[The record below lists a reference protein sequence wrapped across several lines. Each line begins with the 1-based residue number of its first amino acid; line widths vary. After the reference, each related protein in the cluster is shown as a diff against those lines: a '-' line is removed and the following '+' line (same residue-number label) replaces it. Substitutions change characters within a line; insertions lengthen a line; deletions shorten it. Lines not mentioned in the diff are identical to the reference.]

1 MKKYKTP
8 TISIRIFNEITATT
22 DASVIADVPGIAD
35 IAPENK
41 RRVKLSEME
50 AITKFAF

>member
-22 DASVIADVPGIAD
+22 DASD
-35 IAPENK
+35 ITYVQGLNSMPANNK
-41 RRVKLSEME
+41 RQVKLSEME